1 MLTRGG
7 GMVPTI
13 KIIDKRLARRVKV
26 AAYCRVSTSDADQL
40 ASLDNQKKH
49 YADYISANPEWE
61 FVGVYSDDGISGRS
75 INRRMGFQGMVCD
88 ALEGKIDL
96 ILTKSISRF
105 ARNTVDCLKTA
116 RQLAAKGI
124 YIRFEQDNIDTRN
137 MDTELYMSI
146 VSALAENES
155 KSMSENIKWGIQKR
169 FQDGTYKMV
178 SPPYGY
184 KYNDGNIEID
194 EDKAAIVRQI
204 FSWGLEGLGGCVIAR
219 RLNEKGIPS
228 PRGKKWGFST
238 INKLQRNLFYTG
250 DVIFQSTCIGPD
262 GKRHKNS
269 NNVEAYYCA
278 EHHEA
283 IIPKDVFEKLKH
295 IIALREKGPENKAK
309 FKNRYVYSG
318 KVFCGKCLSTL
329 KHKIQHTGDKEYPL
343 LACPRHISDKDK
355 CSQKAVKEAAFKDA
369 FCTMINK
376 LICVRNRV
384 LKPLLQEMKNTR
396 ATVDSN
402 AEAEMDKLDT
412 QKKMLLE
419 MQKKHSISCAVI
431 LPELQKINEAKNKL
445 TALQMLV
452 NPVNRVSALKELINI
467 CDSTEP
473 LEEFSDDIFSATVEK
488 TIILSKKEI
497 VFALKCGLKLKE
509 RLVRA

>member
-49 YADYISANPEWE
+49 YEDYISANPEWE

-155 KSMSENIKWGIQKR
+155 RSMSENIKWGIQKR
-169 FQDGTYKMV
+169 FQDGTFKLV

-184 KYNDGNIEID
+184 KYNEGNIEID
-194 EDKAAIVRQI
+194 EEKAAIVRQI
-204 FSWGLEGLGGCVIAR
+204 FSWGLEGMGSYTIAR
-219 RLNEKGIPS
+219 LLNEEGIPS
-228 PRGKKWGFST
+228 PRGSKWCSST
-238 INKLQRNLFYTG
+238 INKLQRNIFYTG
-250 DVIFQSTCIGPD
+250 DVIFQSTYIGPD
-262 GKRHKNS
+262 GKRHRNS
-269 NNVEAYYCA
+269 NNVDAYYCA
-278 EHHEA
+278 EHHDA
-283 IIPKDVFEKLKH
+283 IIATDAFEKLQRVMSM
-295 IIALREKGPENKAK
+295 REKGPENKAK

-384 LKPLLQEMKNTR
+384 LKPLLQEMENTSPP
-396 ATVDSN
+396 VNSN
-402 AEAEMDKLDT
+402 AEAELDKLDT
-412 QKKMLLE
+412 QEKMLLE
-419 MQKKHSISCAVI
+419 MQKQHGISSAII
-431 LPELQKINEAKNKL
+431 LPELQKINEARIKF
-445 TALQMLV
+445 TAVQAVV
-452 NPVNRVSALKELINI
+452 NPISRVNALKELISI

-473 LEEFSDDIFSATVEK
+473 LEAFSDDIFSASVNK
-488 TIILSKKEI
+488 AIILSKKEI
-497 VFALKCGLKLKE
+497 VFELKCGLKLKE